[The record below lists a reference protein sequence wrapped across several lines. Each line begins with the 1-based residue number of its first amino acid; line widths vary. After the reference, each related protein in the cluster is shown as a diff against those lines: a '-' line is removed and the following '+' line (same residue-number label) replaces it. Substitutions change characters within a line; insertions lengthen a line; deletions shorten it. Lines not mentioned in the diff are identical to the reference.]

1 MNQMNLLLKLNYS
14 LILYNNKMDTILNI
28 DIVNDISNIPE
39 LSNEIIEMINDD

>member
-1 MNQMNLLLKLNYS
+1 
-14 LILYNNKMDTILNI
+14 MDTILNI

>member
-1 MNQMNLLLKLNYS
+1 
-14 LILYNNKMDTILNI
+14 LIVYNNKMDTILNI